1 MAQDEPG
8 DKKEDSAG
16 ESREV
21 DSMLDTSE
29 TSRATQKVELDLDDA
44 PFLEEEEEVKE
55 EPQAPRE
62 AVSLDP
68 GEAQTEPPKRDKK
81 KLIIIGVAALLLLI
95 VVAVAIKFFLFSAKT
110 KPAADPTE
118 QAGQQTNASEEA
130 PPEAPE
136 LQYRMEPFMVEQKF
150 GDDQIRFLNLRLLL
164 GTKDPS
170 VISDFES
177 KTLPAR
183 NAIFYYLKN
192 KDVQFLSDENNVEKM
207 RSELLLVVNQ
217 YVSDGKFDT
226 LLFEEYVVK

>member
-1 MAQDEPG
+1 MAQNEPG
-8 DKKEDSAG
+8 DKKEDGA
-16 ESREV
+16 EASREV
-21 DSMLDTSE
+21 DTMLDTSE

-62 AVSLDP
+62 AISFDT
-68 GEAQTEPPKRDKK
+68 GEAKSEPPKRDKK
-81 KLIIIGVAALLLLI
+81 KLIIISVAALLLLF
-95 VVAVAIKFFLFSAKT
+95 VTAGAIKFFFFRTKP

-118 QAGQQTNASEEA
+118 QAEQQTNASEEA
-130 PPEAPE
+130 PPAAPE
-136 LQYRMEPFMVEQKF
+136 LQYRMEPFLVEQKY
-150 GDDQIRFLNLRLLL
+150 GEDQIRFLSLRLLL
-164 GTKDPS
+164 GTKDPAI
-170 VISDFES
+170 ISDFES